1 MYSFNSKKRLYYSLI
16 LFLINYSFQLDFEC
30 ETDFNQNDLGPMKI
44 TFSEFTC
51 PLIPSLFTPI
61 ILLPNGYSF
70 TGFIDNSEQTSI
82 INNIL
87 FDAGFNGPLYIE
99 VENNYFLSIGNTGLN
114 FNYFGLSNE
123 FLNAF
128 SSYDPNELKR
138 TDLNNLN
145 ELKKQNITQQRI
157 FSFDK
162 WEVLKD
168 NSKIIS
174 NLHYGY
180 NHDNFTSKEGIIGT
194 CNILI
199 NNSFWG
205 CSFNNIFFNNHTI
218 SLINETYNYSQ
229 IYISSED
236 YLIKFPQIFEQ
247 QFIEAFDYKCNYS
260 VIEDGSNNKIFLC
273 EEFFENQEFVEIKL
287 NNSDMNI
294 TIEIDNLKRFT
305 NISKENVKNKETRIK
320 FSDKFNNII
329 LPLIMFKN
337 FHVQFNREN
346 NTINFFTTN
355 VEILQLAKKKEK
367 KKGDSSSSSAGLT
380 AFLVILIIILAL
392 ALGFGLFYFIKK
404 KYKSNVEK
412 DINQFNKFEDEE
424 DSKPMN
430 DRKVY

>member
-1 MYSFNSKKRLYYSLI
+1 MYSFNSKKIFYYSLI

-30 ETDFNQNDLGPMKI
+30 ETDLNQTDLEPMEI

-70 TGFIDNSEQTSI
+70 NGFSDNSEQTSI
-82 INNIL
+82 DPNIL
-87 FDAGFNGPLYIE
+87 FDEKFNGRLYIE
-99 VENNYFLSIGNTGLN
+99 VENNYFLSIGNTGLKY
-114 FNYFGLSNE
+114 NYFGLSYE
-123 FLNAF
+123 FLNAL
-128 SSYDPNELKR
+128 SLNEQPELTR
-138 TDLNNLN
+138 TDVNNLN
-145 ELKKQNITQQRI
+145 ELKKKNITQQRI

-162 WEVLKD
+162 WEELKD

-194 CNILI
+194 CNILV
-199 NNSFWG
+199 NDSFWG

-236 YLIKFPQIFEQ
+236 YQIKFPKIFQQ

-260 VIEDGSNNKIFLC
+260 VIEEGSTNKIFLC
-273 EEFFENQEFVEIKL
+273 EEFFEKKDFVEIKL

-294 TIEIDNLKRFT
+294 TIEIDNLIRFT
-305 NISKENVKNKETRIK
+305 NISKENEKNKETRIK
-320 FSDKFNNII
+320 FHDKFNNIV
-329 LPLIMFKN
+329 LPLIMFKK
-337 FHVQFNREN
+337 FHVQFNRED

-355 VEILQLAKKKEK
+355 AEILQLAKKKEK
-367 KKGDSSSSSAGLT
+367 KKEDSSSSSAGLT
-380 AFLVILIIILAL
+380 VFLVILIIILVLAL
-392 ALGFGLFYFIKK
+392 AFGLFYFIKK

-424 DSKPMN
+424 DAKPMN
-430 DRKVY
+430 DKKVY